1 MADTIIKLWAELG
14 TPQAQQDGA
23 IVKYYREAP
32 EQLGLHAE
40 DIKRLQSKK
49 DRLADEKKNRE
60 KKLRDL
66 KTAVEALW
74 LKLGIDEAETKAF
87 GNANRGCGLRQI
99 NEFEDELA
107 RLNEMKRQNLHLFVE
122 DSRVQLQ
129 ALWDALYF
137 SEDEMLEF
145 TPAFSDVYSDALLEA
160 HEREIARLEALKEQ
174 RGPVLAL
181 VDRHKSLIKERDELT
196 ASSQDA
202 SRLML
207 RGQKGEK
214 RDPGKLLREEK
225 MRKRIAK
232 ELPKVE
238 AEVRKVLEQWEDE
251 YGRPFLVFG
260 ERYLD
265 DCDDAGPRKAAP
277 PMRSKT
283 PAGAPPSAVKMP
295 KSASKP
301 NITKTV
307 PPRTMTKTPTAT
319 GPKKAP
325 GTTQSAIA
333 RTASPTRT
341 GRTSPSRIPAR
352 APLSNLKH
360 GNNSPERPR
369 PESRGETLRN
379 GAPMRAPPP
388 KMRDL
393 KSVPE
398 LQTPSN
404 PYKGAGLGGNIVRAI
419 EPEAV
424 YDERPTTSRGGR
436 YGSQESQER
445 SDHGDD
451 RYATIRGGQYG
462 YTPEGPPR
470 QISSTSSTAVSG
482 SENWET
488 YDDNSEP
495 EPDAS
500 DAYYAK
506 LRAARCKR
514 QEPEYGHAATPG
526 QPKRMRGIP
535 PPRGYTGPVMI
546 DEDGNRIVSGSEWG
560 DSDVF

>member
-1 MADTIIKLWAELG
+1 MWAELG
-14 TPQAQQDGA
+14 TPQAQQDGS
-23 IVKYYREAP
+23 IVKFYREAP

-40 DIKRLQSKK
+40 DIKRLQSKR
-49 DRLADEKKNRE
+49 DRLSDEKKNRE

-66 KTAVEALW
+66 KAAVEALW
-74 LKLGIDEAETKAF
+74 IKLGVDEAETKAF

-160 HEREIARLEALKEQ
+160 HEREIGRLEALKEQ
-174 RGPVLAL
+174 RAPVLTL
-181 VDRHKSLIKERDELT
+181 IDRHKNLIKERDELA

-207 RGQKGEK
+207 RGQKGER

-232 ELPKVE
+232 ELPKVA
-238 AEVRKVLEQWEDE
+238 AEVRRLLEQWEDE

-265 DCDDAGPRKAAP
+265 ECDESGSKKAAP
-277 PMRSKT
+277 APPRSKT

-295 KSASKP
+295 KSAASKTT
-301 NITKTV
+301 IVKSI
-307 PPRTMTKTPTAT
+307 PPRTATKTPTAAA
-319 GPKKAP
+319 PKRAA
-325 GTTQSAIA
+325 QSTIPRAG
-333 RTASPTRT
+333 SPTRVGSPT
-341 GRTSPSRIPAR
+341 RAGRTSPSRIPAR

-379 GAPMRAPPP
+379 GAPLRAPPP
-388 KMRDL
+388 KMREL

-398 LQTPSN
+398 LQTPAN
-404 PYKGAGLGGNIVRAI
+404 PYKGAGLSSNIVRAI
-419 EPEAV
+419 EPEDV
-424 YDERPTTSRGGR
+424 YDDRPPTRGGR
-436 YGSQESQER
+436 HDSQESQDR
-445 SDHGDD
+445 SDYSDD
-451 RYATIRGGQYG
+451 RYATVRPGQYG
-462 YTPEGPPR
+462 YTQEAPPR
-470 QISSTSSTAVSG
+470 QISSTSSSTAVSG

-506 LRAARCKR
+506 LRAARTKR
-514 QEPEYGHAATPG
+514 QEPEYGYSTAPG

-535 PPRGYTGPVMI
+535 PPIGYTGPVMI

-560 DSDVF
+560 DCDVF